1 MKSKKQRKY
10 IFYKIIIFIVI
21 FGVCIVILGSVKS
34 RNINIV
40 KYEVLSLINKDN
52 FDNFQLHI
60 GLDDLKELENGEK
73 FVKANFIA
81 SDVSYDVKMKSEGNR
96 WLIEIK
102 NGEAWQG
109 MSKFSMQILGK
120 DELLTKH
127 LFYQMLRSLDVLSY
141 RTHLMNGYLNGEAMG
156 IIYIEE
162 LLSLELLE
170 SMGRRESKIFTLNEI
185 ANRFDEKIPFC
196 QIVDCALYAKK
207 SVMMQVFDIQKSEN
221 GDGNFYKNPVSG
233 LFEPIGYINSKK
245 LDDNAFK
252 DKAFHSY
259 YLNEINKY
267 KDNKFVNALFEQ
279 YFDKWFIEYN
289 IVKRQYGNFE
299 LNIFDSLLKN
309 IQQIILIADNFAL
322 KYDYEEKLFTDKSHP
337 FLIIDKKNKV
347 ITIPRG
353 TFELTTPLIVPR
365 GYLLVAESGV
375 SLMLGSKMYITSYS
389 PIKFIGTK
397 DNPIRI
403 GAKNVNKEWLNI
415 TVINAGERSILEH
428 VIISGGSEKVDDD
441 FNITGGI
448 TFLKS
453 DVDIRNVLI
462 ENMNGEDALNIV
474 QSNFCLENTT
484 INGTK
489 ADAFDS
495 DFSNG
500 SIDKLTFDN
509 IGNDAIDVSG
519 SQVSINNTDILNA
532 GDKGIS
538 AGEGSTVTI
547 ENSII
552 NDSFIGLASK
562 DLSRITAINVDIGKT
577 YFSLAAYRKKN
588 EYGPGQI
595 EFTTANNLIPENVL
609 IQQFSDIFINGKKL
623 KYNRDYGHD
632 VFEELSN
639 LQINY

>member
-1 MKSKKQRKY
+1 M
-10 IFYKIIIFIVI
+10 
-21 FGVCIVILGSVKS
+21 
-34 RNINIV
+34 
-40 KYEVLSLINKDN
+40 
-52 FDNFQLHI
+52 
-60 GLDDLKELENGEK
+60 
-73 FVKANFIA
+73 
-81 SDVSYDVKMKSEGNR
+81 
-96 WLIEIK
+96 
-102 NGEAWQG
+102 
-109 MSKFSMQILGK
+109 
-120 DELLTKH
+120 
-127 LFYQMLRSLDVLSY
+127 
-141 RTHLMNGYLNGEAMG
+141 
-156 IIYIEE
+156 
-162 LLSLELLE
+162 
-170 SMGRRESKIFTLNEI
+170 
-185 ANRFDEKIPFC
+185 
-196 QIVDCALYAKK
+196 
-207 SVMMQVFDIQKSEN
+207 
-221 GDGNFYKNPVSG
+221 
-233 LFEPIGYINSKK
+233 
-245 LDDNAFK
+245 
-252 DKAFHSY
+252 
-259 YLNEINKY
+259 
-267 KDNKFVNALFEQ
+267 FEQ
-279 YFDKWFIEYN
+279 YFDKWLIEYD

-552 NDSFIGLASK
+552 ND
-562 DLSRITAINVDIGKT
+562 
-577 YFSLAAYRKKN
+577 
-588 EYGPGQI
+588 
-595 EFTTANNLIPENVL
+595 
-609 IQQFSDIFINGKKL
+609 
-623 KYNRDYGHD
+623 
-632 VFEELSN
+632 
-639 LQINY
+639 